1 MKKIQ
6 VQNQK
11 KANAKRYLLFTVIFI
26 ALSVIMI
33 TNALTNNSKLKEEN
47 FTKLEGVVASLEV
60 KETEYALTIE
70 GESEVVIFNK
80 ESDSKLPTLKDNLK
94 VNDNVVIIYNKDAK
108 EVYKLTINNELKYDR
123 LADAVKANKNIVIFY
138 IAIGLVMI
146 GLLVWNL
153 ITLVKEPTTKEIDYI
168 EHVISNS
175 RALTNTMMKKE
186 SETMKLI
193 QKDQML
199 NKGIMGVMVILF
211 VGLLFSKS
219 LFNNQ
224 YVIIILSVVA
234 LALMFLIVALL
245 KPKFYSKHLEIFVND
260 YVDYLKTG
268 ALKEERTIYFE
279 KESLKIIEKE
289 KTYNFEYSE
298 LNLFTVCVYSKTIA
312 PVNIFICS
320 SLPDKEEYKQFEDLI
335 IPVSCD
341 IYKDIIDNNLNVAG
355 LEEVVNNLYK
365 LSKENCIV
373 FKQLWCFCYRIF

>member
-11 KANAKRYLLFTVIFI
+11 KANAKRYVLFTVIFI

-33 TNALTNNSKLKEEN
+33 TNAFSNNTKLKEEN
-47 FTKLEGVVASLEV
+47 YNTVEGIVSVLEV
-60 KETEYALTIE
+60 KENEYELKIE
-70 GESEVVIFNK
+70 GIEEVIILNK
-80 ESDSKLPTLKDNLK
+80 TTDSTLNENLK
-94 VNDNVVIIYNKDAK
+94 ANDTVKMVYNKDAK
-108 EVYKLTINNELKYDR
+108 EIYKLTINNELKYDR

-298 LNLFTVCVYSKTIA
+298 LNLFTVCVYSKTVA

-365 LSKENCIV
+365 LSKENISEI
-373 FKQLWCFCYRIF
+373 KQGLKVKYYN